1 MTIKDINE
9 KNYTIDITN
18 EELENK
24 EVENKEV
31 ENKEV
36 ENKKVENKK
45 VENNEEEI
53 IINNSSDDCHELKN
67 IAYKTMLING
77 NDINPIYESDKKK
90 NIINSF
96 LENESNVNRNESWNK
111 LDRTQKLI
119 RLNKYAEII
128 AKKNFNLSD
137 EEVDSLKKYFLK
149 CLDRKNL
156 MKSKEV
162 IYNKEIGEIT
172 GIPLLF
178 YNSENKIFVL
188 KKDEKHVSTV
198 KSLPEKKNKTL
209 KI

>member
-188 KKDEKHVSTV
+188 KIEHII
-198 KSLPEKKNKTL
+198 L
-209 KI
+209 K

>member
-1 MTIKDINE
+1 MITKNTNE
-9 KNYTIDITN
+9 KNYTLDISN
-18 EELENK
+18 S
-24 EVENKEV
+24 
-31 ENKEV
+31 
-36 ENKKVENKK
+36 KVEKNE
-45 VENNEEEI
+45 ENNEEEI
-53 IINNSSDDCHELKN
+53 IITNSSDDCHELKN

-96 LENESNVNRNESWNK
+96 LENESNVNKNESWNK
-111 LDRTQKLI
+111 LDRTQKII
-119 RLNKYAEII
+119 RLNRYTETI
-128 AKKNFNLSD
+128 AKKNLNLTN

-178 YNSENKIFVL
+178 YNSENKTFVL
-188 KKDEKHVSTV
+188 KKDERHVSTI

-209 KI
+209 KN